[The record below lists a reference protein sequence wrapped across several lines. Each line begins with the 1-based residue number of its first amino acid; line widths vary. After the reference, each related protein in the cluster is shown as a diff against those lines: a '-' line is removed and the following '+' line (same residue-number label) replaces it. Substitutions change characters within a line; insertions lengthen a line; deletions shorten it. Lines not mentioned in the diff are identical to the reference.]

1 MLSKYKDKYKTL
13 ISKIA
18 STIGVTD
25 GGLRKY
31 GRNSLWLIL
40 EKTYAIILS
49 LIIGIVI
56 TRYLGPENV
65 GIMTYAIAIYAI
77 IFAISTLGLDD
88 FIIKSVVDDRNNAPK
103 ILGSAFFLRTIAS
116 VILFISALIYAYNT
130 TSSEKMLPIIIIIS
144 ASVLLQPITSIQ
156 ICFLAD
162 VNNKLKT
169 TAYLIG
175 ATISAVIKITLILT
189 NASLIYFALIYFFEL
204 LLIAIVTIILF
215 YRNNYSFNGWIINKD
230 EVICLIKKALPLS
243 LTMVIHTLFVKID
256 VLMIEYYL
264 TNKDL
269 GIYSVAVK
277 LMETWVFI
285 PIFMTTSFMPS
296 LIDSKAIDHRKYD
309 RRIKQLMSLLIW
321 FSVCLGLAT
330 TLLSTQ
336 IVSILFGQ
344 KFIGAAPSLA
354 IIIWVI
360 LFVSVLQVTI
370 KKMIIEN
377 NTFGI
382 ILRSV
387 VGLIINT
394 CLNMYLI
401 PKYGINGAAISTTL
415 SYLFI
420 AYFIDIF
427 TKNDRELLSLKLG
440 AIFLPIRY
448 LLRKK

>member
-1 MLSKYKDKYKTL
+1 MISNLKYKV

-18 STIGVTD
+18 HTIGVTD
-25 GGLRKY
+25 GGLKKY
-31 GRNSLWLIL
+31 GMNSLWLIS
-40 EKTYAIILS
+40 EKVYAILLS
-49 LIIGIVI
+49 LIIGIVV
-56 TRYLGPENV
+56 TRYLGPENI

-88 FIIKSVVDDRNNAPK
+88 FIIKNVVADRVNAPK
-103 ILGSAFFLRTIAS
+103 VLGSAFFLRTVTS
-116 VILFISALIYAYNT
+116 VLLFISALIYSYLT
-130 TSSEKMLPIIIIIS
+130 ISSEKMFPIIIIIS

-156 ICFLAD
+156 ICFMSD

-169 TAYLIG
+169 LSYLIG
-175 ATISAVIKITLILT
+175 ATIAAVIKIALIVA

-204 LLIAIVTIILF
+204 LLISITTLIIF
-215 YRNNYSFNGWIINKD
+215 HRNNYSFDDWTINKE

-243 LTMVIHTLFVKID
+243 LTMIVHTLFVKID
-256 VLMIEYYL
+256 VLMIEHYL
-264 TNKDL
+264 TNIDL
-269 GIYSVAVK
+269 GIYSVAIR

-296 LIDSKAIDHRKYD
+296 LIDCKACDNSKYD
-309 RRIKQLMSLLIW
+309 RRIKQLLSLLIW
-321 FSVCLGLAT
+321 FSICLGLAT

-336 IVSILFGQ
+336 IVSILFGEA
-344 KFIGAAPSLA
+344 FLGAAQPLT

-360 LFVSVLQVTI
+360 LFVSVLQVTV

-382 ILRSV
+382 MIRPI
-387 VGLIINT
+387 VGLALNV
-394 CLNMYLI
+394 CLNIILI
-401 PKYGINGAAISTTL
+401 PKYGIKGAAISTTL

-420 AYFIDIF
+420 AYFIDLF
-427 TKNDRELLSLKLG
+427 TKNDRELLLLKLG

-448 LLRKK
+448 LIRKK